1 MNSNKNVDL
10 FALSFKPQKINSRIK
25 IQNKSYNCFLC
36 KFYMKKSITL
46 AIILISAILLLAI
59 YLSVIRSPLTGNQIL
74 SIEKI
79 NPTKITFQNGEF
91 STMQVNSKIGDNILF
106 QNEGN
111 KEEILFIFSP
121 TNMTKYN
128 ILPKN
133 MIYFTISEKGEYNY
147 LLASNLENSGKI
159 IVE

>member
-1 MNSNKNVDL
+1 
-10 FALSFKPQKINSRIK
+10 
-25 IQNKSYNCFLC
+25 
-36 KFYMKKSITL
+36 MKKSITL

>member
-1 MNSNKNVDL
+1 MNSNKNVDI
-10 FALSFKPQKINSRIK
+10 FALSFKPQKINPRIK